1 MKPKHSSTLAPSA
14 SDIPRRSFLVRT
26 LSLLVGGIAA
36 LVPLAAGAIFF
47 LDPVTRK
54 KRAIGTTGK
63 SVDAEGFIKV
73 TMTDALSEDG
83 APRSF
88 KVIADLQDFWN
99 KFPDSEIG
107 AVYLRR
113 DDQGEVVCF
122 NARCPHLGCTV
133 NYDPDQQKF
142 ICPCHES
149 SFLLDGTRSNEIPPR
164 DLDPLDVQVR
174 GDNEV
179 WVKFQKFRAGCAER
193 KPV

>member
-1 MKPKHSSTLAPSA
+1 MKPKPSTITPPSA
-14 SDIPRRSFLVRT
+14 ADIPRRSFLFRAM
-26 LSLLVGGIAA
+26 SFLVGGIAA
-36 LVPLAAGAIFF
+36 LVPVAAGAIFF
-47 LDPVTRK
+47 VDPVTRK
-54 KRAIGTTGK
+54 KRAIGATGDA
-63 SVDAEGFIKV
+63 VDAEGFIKV
-73 TMTDALSEDG
+73 TTTDALAEDG

-113 DDQGEVVCF
+113 DEQGEVVCF

-133 NYDPDQQKF
+133 NFSSSEQKF

-149 SFLLDGTRSNEIPPR
+149 SFQLDGTRSNEIPPR
-164 DLDPLDVQVR
+164 DLDPLDVEVR
-174 GDNEV
+174 GGNEV